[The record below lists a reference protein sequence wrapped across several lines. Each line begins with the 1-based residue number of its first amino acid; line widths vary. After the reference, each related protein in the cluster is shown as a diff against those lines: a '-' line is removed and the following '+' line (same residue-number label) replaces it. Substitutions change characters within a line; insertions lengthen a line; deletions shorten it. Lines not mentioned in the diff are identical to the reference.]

1 MNITNLTNKIKRMR
15 KKLNDKLINN
25 YTDKRLKPQDRILM
39 SDRTYKNIEDLVNGD
54 EIMGFNGEIH
64 KITKGGC

>member
-1 MNITNLTNKIKRMR
+1 MNITNLINKIKRMR

-39 SDRTYKNIEDLVNGD
+39 SDRTYKNIEYNVFVVFFEL
-54 EIMGFNGEIH
+54 IH
-64 KITKGGC
+64 L